1 MVDTSTQGSTG
12 GGTGSGDGGTGSTGG
27 NGSVGGN
34 GTGSGTG
41 SSAPAWHGYETP
53 EDVAYVTNK
62 GWQGPQDVIKSYRGA
77 ERMIGKNPDQLLELP
92 RADDPAGFRALAA
105 KLGMPETADKYDLGL
120 PKDAQ
125 LNEPYAKWAKDTFHK
140 VGLTAAQA
148 KQLVAENEAWNQAQS
163 KQASDDYERNTAADK
178 QALLREWGGGH
189 ERMLNAAK
197 TAANALGFTAEMVSA
212 LEQSMG
218 YAGVMKFF
226 NQLGM
231 KMSEDGFEGGTHGG
245 GSFSGTMTPAEAK
258 AQWEA
263 MKLDTVQQKALLDSS
278 HPGHKAAKEKQS
290 KLFAVMYPNP

>member
-1 MVDTSTQGSTG
+1 MADPNPQPNPG
-12 GGTGSGDGGTGSTGG
+12 GNPSVPNANPGDGNPSGGNPNPNPGGDGG
-27 NGSVGGN
+27 N
-34 GTGSGTG
+34 
-41 SSAPAWHGYETP
+41 APAWHGYETP
-53 EDVAYVTNK
+53 EDIAYVTNK

-92 RADDPAGFRALAA
+92 RADDPVGFRALAA
-105 KLGMPETADKYDLGL
+105 RLGMPETPDKYDFGL

-148 KQLVAENEAWNQAQS
+148 KQLVAENEAWSQAQS
-163 KQASDDYERNTAADK
+163 QQASDDYERNTAADK

-197 TAANALGFTAEMVSA
+197 TAANSLGFTAEMVSA
-212 LEQSMG
+212 LEQQMG

-226 NQLGM
+226 NGLGM